1 MSVAV
6 SPTSR
11 LSKAP
16 FGSYSKSPFALTTTV
31 PTVNESS
38 TKKLWVSF
46 ASKSVKTGAITRIGP
61 FSLAFVLMS
70 AATGA
75 SLIPI
80 ISTDT
85 VAVSVPPFPSEIV
98 YEKVSV
104 AV

>member
-1 MSVAV
+1 M
-6 SPTSR
+6 
-11 LSKAP
+11 
-16 FGSYSKSPFALTTTV
+16 
-31 PTVNESS
+31 
-38 TKKLWVSF
+38 
-46 ASKSVKTGAITRIGP
+46 IGP